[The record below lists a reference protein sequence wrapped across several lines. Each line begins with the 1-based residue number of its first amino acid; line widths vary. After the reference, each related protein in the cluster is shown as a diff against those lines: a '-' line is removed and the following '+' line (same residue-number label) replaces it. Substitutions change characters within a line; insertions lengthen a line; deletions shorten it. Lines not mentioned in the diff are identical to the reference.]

1 MKRAGSG
8 ILPTIVL
15 DRQARKSLQRQIYD
29 SFREGII
36 ERRLRPGQRIPSTR
50 ALAAELGI
58 SRFPVLNAYAQLLA
72 EGYFES
78 RVGAGTVISSLLT
91 DPVPSNERNP
101 ARTAAA
107 TSGQRRVAGRAST
120 VAPPRNSP
128 WLQGFGAF
136 CVGQVAFD
144 QFPVPVWSRIVARLC
159 RRMDGKAAHYGEVTG
174 AKALREAIATYLRT
188 SRSLR
193 CEPEQV
199 VIVSGSQQALELTAR
214 VLLDPGS
221 RVWME
226 EPGYGL
232 ARDVFTL
239 AGCHLVPVPVD
250 SEGMNVAAG
259 IRLCRK
265 AQAAFVTPSHQYP
278 LGVIMT
284 AARRFRLLE
293 WAQSTGAWII
303 EDDYDSE
310 YRYGS
315 MPIASLQ
322 GLDANARVVYIGTF
336 SKVLFPALRLG
347 YVVIP
352 PDLVEPFRAIRRV
365 VDLGPPTFY
374 QEVLAEFITEGHFAR
389 HIRRMRGVYS
399 ERREM
404 LVESIRSEL
413 GTTVEMLGGEA
424 GLHLTI
430 TVPAGTHEV
439 EIAEKA
445 VQQKLWLW
453 PLSRNYIA
461 NGKGTQPGFVL
472 GFGNVELKEIRPAVR
487 KLQSLLA

>member
-8 ILPTIVL
+8 IPPTIVL
-15 DRQARKSLQRQIYD
+15 DRNARRSLQRQIYD
-29 SFREGII
+29 SFRAGIM

-78 RVGAGTVISSLLT
+78 RVGAGTVISKFLT
-91 DPVPSNERNP
+91 DPAPSNDRSP
-101 ARTAAA
+101 ARSAA
-107 TSGQRRVAGRAST
+107 TGSGQRRVAHRTST
-120 VAPPRNSP
+120 VTAPRNSP

-159 RRMDGKAAHYGEVTG
+159 RRMNTKTAHYGEVSG
-174 AKALREAIATYLRT
+174 ARPLREAIATYLRT

-193 CEPEQV
+193 CEPDQV

-221 RVWME
+221 RVWIE

-232 ARDVFTL
+232 AREVFTL
-239 AGCHLVPVPVD
+239 AGCRLVPVPVD
-250 SEGMNVAAG
+250 SEGLNVAAG

-265 AQAAFVTPSHQYP
+265 ARAAFVTPSHQYP

-293 WAQSTGAWII
+293 WAQATGAWII

-352 PDLVEPFRAIRRV
+352 PDLVEPFRAVRRV
-365 VDLGPPTFY
+365 IDLAPPTFY
-374 QEVLAEFITEGHFAR
+374 QEVLAEFIVEGHFAR
-389 HIRRMRGVYS
+389 HIRRMRGLYS
-399 ERREM
+399 ERREA
-404 LVESIRSEL
+404 LVEAIQSEL
-413 GTTVEMLGGEA
+413 GPAVEMLGGEA

-430 TVPAGTHEV
+430 TTSARSDE
-439 EIAEKA
+439 EMAQRA
-445 VQQKLWLW
+445 AQQKLWLW
-453 PLSRNYIA
+453 PLSRNYIGSG
-461 NGKGTQPGFVL
+461 NGVRPGFVL
-472 GFGNVELKEIRPAVR
+472 GFGNVDMKEIRPAVR
-487 KLQSLLA
+487 KLRNLLS